1 MPDEP
6 QTSESKAPAG
16 PSLLARALA
25 VVMVVLPIAGML
37 FHVFI
42 YLKAPAWS
50 NDYVRGPALKTVA
63 IVSFI
68 NLFGNWFH
76 YRWTR
81 MNLDVVSRIL
91 TYLWVCSILLLL
103 IYWKP

>member
-6 QTSESKAPAG
+6 PTPESQAPAG
-16 PSLLARALA
+16 PSPLMRALA

-37 FHVFI
+37 FHAFI
-42 YLKAPAWS
+42 YARAPAWS
-50 NDYVRGPALKTVA
+50 NDYIRGPALKTVA

-76 YRWTR
+76 YRHTR
-81 MNLDVVSRIL
+81 MNLDIFSRIL
-91 TYLWVCSILLLL
+91 AYLWVISILLMLV
-103 IYWKP
+103 YWRP